1 MVSFL
6 FATIY
11 RWLAWYDVDTV
22 LPIQKASRYE
32 ACGLRL
38 SPLSVIS
45 GQLVSQN
52 DKKFQLEIYR

>member
-6 FATIY
+6 FATFY
-11 RWLAWYDVDTV
+11 RWLAWDDADTV
-22 LPIQKASRYE
+22 LPIQEASCYE
-32 ACGLRL
+32 TCGLRL

-52 DKKFQLEIYR
+52 GDKV